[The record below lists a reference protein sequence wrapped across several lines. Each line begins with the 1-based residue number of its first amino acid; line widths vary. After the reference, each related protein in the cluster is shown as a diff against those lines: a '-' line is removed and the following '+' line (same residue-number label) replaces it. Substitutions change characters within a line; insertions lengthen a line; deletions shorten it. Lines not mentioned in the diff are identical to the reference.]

1 MRADQFE
8 KKERQL
14 RAALEETTQ
23 RLGQHFANPAARA
36 SAGAYLQSLLSSVER
51 KNSWQLAEAAGF
63 DTPYRFQH
71 LLGRGAWD
79 ADALRDEQLGMVLAG
94 LGKEDAVLAI
104 DETGFIK
111 QGKKSVGVKRQYCGA
126 SGKLDNCQVGVF
138 LSWQTAQGHALI
150 DRALYLPEEWAQDP
164 ERRRAVGV
172 PAAVAFAPK
181 PTLARCLV
189 ERVLAAGARPAWVV
203 ADAVYGADS
212 KLRFALEEVEQP
224 YVLAVTG
231 QQCVW
236 MGFGQRRVKTLKPQV
251 PADAWVELSV
261 AAGTK
266 GPRVFDWAALRIN
279 HAYGKTWQRFLL
291 LRRSRSK
298 AGEIT
303 AYLVFG
309 PADTPLAEMARI
321 AGRRWAI
328 EESFAQSKGEVGLD
342 QYEVRSWTGWHRHM
356 TLAMTAQALLAITR
370 ARLFARPTASQS
382 ALVAFKKTAGCRWPL
397 SADPRQRRGGAPLLR
412 RAALGNHPRAPYPG
426 AALVQLAT
434 APPGSLQV
442 LPLQIAQRPC
452 PLTTV
457 ILESV

>member
-14 RAALEETTQ
+14 RAALEETT
-23 RLGQHFANPAARA
+23 RRVGRHFANPAARA
-36 SAGAYLQSLLSSVER
+36 SAGAYLQSLLSRVER
-51 KNSWQLAEAAGF
+51 KNTWQLAEVAGF
-63 DTPYRFQH
+63 ETPYRFQH

-79 ADALRDEQLGMVLAG
+79 ADALRDEQLGEVLTG
-94 LGKEDAVLAI
+94 LGEEDAVLAI

-111 QGKKSVGVKRQYCGA
+111 QGKQSVGVKRQYCGA
-126 SGKLDNCQVGVF
+126 SGKLDNCQIGVF

-164 ERRRAVGV
+164 ERRRAAGV
-172 PAAVAFAPK
+172 PAQVAFAPK
-181 PTLARCLV
+181 PTLARRLV

-212 KLRFALEEVEQP
+212 KLRFALEAAEQP

-231 QQCVW
+231 QQCVTL
-236 MGFGQRRVKTLKPQV
+236 GFGQKRVKALKGQV
-251 PADAWVELSV
+251 PADAWAEIRV

-279 HAYGKTWQRFLL
+279 HPYDPGVWQRFVL
-291 LRRSRSK
+291 LRRAR
-298 AGEIT
+298 AQAAEIT

-309 PADTPLAEMARI
+309 AADTSLEEMATV
-321 AGRRWAI
+321 AARRWAI

-342 QYEVRSWTGWHRHM
+342 QYEVRSWVGWHRHM

-370 ARLFARPTASQS
+370 ARLFAKPVTSQA
-382 ALVAFKKTAGCRWPL
+382 ALAAFKK
-397 SADPRQRRGGAPLLR
+397 SRGLLV
-412 RAALGNHPRAPYPG
+412 AA
-426 AALVQLAT
+426 AA
-434 APPGSLQV
+434 
-442 LPLQIAQRPC
+442 
-452 PLTTV
+452 
-457 ILESV
+457 